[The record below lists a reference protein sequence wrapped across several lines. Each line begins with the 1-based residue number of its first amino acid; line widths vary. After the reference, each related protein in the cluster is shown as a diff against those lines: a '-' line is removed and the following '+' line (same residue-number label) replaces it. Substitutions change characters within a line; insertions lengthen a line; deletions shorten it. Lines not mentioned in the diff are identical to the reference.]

1 MSSTRAASENED
13 REVIIMRIGMN
24 DSVDVQPA
32 TDRRSR
38 TRKEIKQL
46 ISERNEVL
54 ALYCSLAGC
63 DGNKI
68 TSVENID
75 LETLQE
81 FCQLLI
87 DYIATGHFELYSRIS
102 EGKERR
108 QEIIKLASTIYPR
121 IEKTTQLAVEFND
134 IYDGGNNFS
143 DELKNKLPEK
153 LSLLGEE
160 LATRIE
166 LEDKLINTLLTP
178 IPSSSEVM
186 MQ

>member
-1 MSSTRAASENED
+1 
-13 REVIIMRIGMN
+13 MN
-24 DSVDVQPA
+24 DSVDVQRA
-32 TDRRSR
+32 TDRRAR

-68 TSVENID
+68 TSAEHID
-75 LETLQE
+75 NESLQE

-108 QEIIKLASTIYPR
+108 NEIIKLANTIYPR
-121 IEKTTQLAVEFND
+121 IEKTTALAVEFND
-134 IYDGGNNFS
+134 TYDTGSKFTT
-143 DELKNKLPEK
+143 ELKDKLPER
-153 LSLLGEE
+153 LSMLGEE

-166 LEDKLINTLLTP
+166 LEDQLINTLLTP
-178 IPSSSEVM
+178 ASEAEVM
-186 MQ
+186 LQ

>member
-1 MSSTRAASENED
+1 
-13 REVIIMRIGMN
+13 MN

-32 TDRRSR
+32 TDRRAR

-63 DGNKI
+63 DGHKV
-68 TSVENID
+68 TSADEID

-134 IYDGGNNFS
+134 TYDGGNHFD
-143 DELKNKLPEK
+143 DELRNKLPEK
-153 LSLLGEE
+153 LSSLGEE

-178 IPSSSEVM
+178 MKHVTEVM
-186 MQ
+186 VQ

>member
-1 MSSTRAASENED
+1 
-13 REVIIMRIGMN
+13 MN

-32 TDRRSR
+32 TDRRAR
-38 TRKEIKQL
+38 TKREIKQL
-46 ISERNEVL
+46 INERNEVL

-63 DGNKI
+63 DGNRI
-68 TSVENID
+68 TSADNI
-75 LETLQE
+75 EEESLQE

-108 QEIIKLASTIYPR
+108 TEIIKLANTIYPR
-121 IEKTTQLAVEFND
+121 IERTTALAVEFND
-134 IYDGGNNFS
+134 TYDGGNKFT
-143 DELKNKLPEK
+143 DELKTQLPSR
-153 LSLLGEE
+153 LSILGEE

-166 LEDKLINTLLTP
+166 LEDQLINTLLSP
-178 IPSSSEVM
+178 AHEADAM

>member
-1 MSSTRAASENED
+1 MS
-13 REVIIMRIGMN
+13 

-32 TDRRSR
+32 TDRRAR

-46 ISERNEVL
+46 ITERNEVL

-63 DGNKI
+63 DGSNI
-68 TSVENID
+68 SSVENID
-75 LETLQE
+75 IESLQE

-108 QEIIKLASTIYPR
+108 NEIIKLANTIYPR
-121 IEKTTQLAVEFND
+121 IEKTTALAVEFND
-134 IYDGGNNFS
+134 TYDSGNDFTA
-143 DELKNKLPEK
+143 ELKNKLPQQ
-153 LSLLGEE
+153 LSQLGEE

-178 IPSSSEVM
+178 TAEVEAVL
-186 MQ
+186 Q

>member
-1 MSSTRAASENED
+1 
-13 REVIIMRIGMN
+13 MN

-32 TDRRSR
+32 NDRRAR

-46 ISERNEVL
+46 INERNEVL
-54 ALYCSLAGC
+54 TLYCSLAGC

-68 TSVENID
+68 TSADEID
-75 LETLQE
+75 ADTLQE

-108 QEIIKLASTIYPR
+108 TEIIKLANTIYPR
-121 IEKTTQLAVEFND
+121 IEKTTALAVEFND
-134 IYDGGNNFS
+134 TFDGGNKFD
-143 DELKNKLPEK
+143 DELKNKLPNQ
-153 LSLLGEE
+153 LSSLGEE

-166 LEDKLINTLLTP
+166 LEDQLINTLLTP
-178 IPSSSEVM
+178 AHEAEAMI
-186 MQ
+186 Q

>member
-1 MSSTRAASENED
+1 
-13 REVIIMRIGMN
+13 MN

-32 TDRRSR
+32 TDRRAR

-46 ISERNEVL
+46 INERNEVL

-63 DGNKI
+63 DGQGVKA
-68 TSVENID
+68 SDEID
-75 LETLQE
+75 TDTLQE

-108 QEIIKLASTIYPR
+108 QEIIKLADTIYPR
-121 IEKTTQLAVEFND
+121 IEKTTVLAVEFND
-134 IYDGGNNFS
+134 RYDGGNNFS
-143 DELKNKLPEK
+143 DELKHGLPEH
-153 LSLLGEE
+153 LSTLGEE

-166 LEDKLINTLLTP
+166 LEDKLINTILSP
-178 IPSSSEVM
+178 AHKAESMI
-186 MQ
+186 Q

>member
-1 MSSTRAASENED
+1 
-13 REVIIMRIGMN
+13 MN

-32 TDRRSR
+32 TDRRAR
-38 TRKEIKQL
+38 TRREIKKL

-63 DGNKI
+63 DGNNI
-68 TSVENID
+68 TSAEEIEAEN
-75 LETLQE
+75 LQE

-108 QEIIKLASTIYPR
+108 HEIVSLADTIYTR
-121 IEKTTQLAVEFND
+121 IEKTTALAVEFND
-134 IYDGGNNFS
+134 TYDGVSSFT
-143 DELKNKLPEK
+143 DELKNKLPSQ
-153 LSLLGEE
+153 LSILGEE

-166 LEDKLINTLLTP
+166 LEDQLINTLLTP
-178 IPSSSEVM
+178 AQEAEAMI
-186 MQ
+186 Q

>member
-1 MSSTRAASENED
+1 
-13 REVIIMRIGMN
+13 MN

-38 TRKEIKQL
+38 TRREIKKL
-46 ISERNEVL
+46 ITERNEVL

-68 TSVENID
+68 SSADEI
-75 LETLQE
+75 EAESLQE

-108 QEIIKLASTIYPR
+108 HEIVSLADLIYTR
-121 IEKTTQLAVEFND
+121 IQKTTASAVEFND
-134 IYDGGNNFS
+134 AYDGISTFTDDQKS
-143 DELKNKLPEK
+143 KLPSQ
-153 LSLLGEE
+153 LSLLGED

-166 LEDKLINTLLTP
+166 LEDQLINTLLTP
-178 IPSSSEVM
+178 AHEAEAMV
-186 MQ
+186 Q

>member
-1 MSSTRAASENED
+1 
-13 REVIIMRIGMN
+13 MN
-24 DSVDVQPA
+24 DSVDIQPA

-38 TRKEIKQL
+38 TRREIKQL

-54 ALYCSLAGC
+54 ALYCNLARC

-68 TSVENID
+68 TSADEID
-75 LETLQE
+75 TDTLQE

-108 QEIIKLASTIYPR
+108 YEIIKLANTIYPR
-121 IEKTTQLAVEFND
+121 IEKTTTLAVEFND
-134 IYDGGNNFS
+134 TYDGGNNLNA
-143 DELKNKLPEK
+143 DLKSKLPQQ
-153 LSLLGEE
+153 LSSLGEE

-166 LEDKLINTLLTP
+166 LEDQLINTLLTP
-178 IPSSSEVM
+178 TSEAEAVL
-186 MQ
+186 Q